1 MDPKTMSLR
10 EQEHLYWSKQGTTTE
25 MYKSMIDHML
35 GISDE
40 QIQHCFREYGK
51 YCLRGGT
58 LNDCSEERRVRA
70 MLLSVNNLLNPKY
83 NTRSTAIRR
92 LGDILWEV
100 SLDVIE
106 YVYATQLSVYL

>member
-1 MDPKTMSLR
+1 ML
-10 EQEHLYWSKQGTTTE
+10 QALYRQVAVLDSSTKYDYL
-25 MYKSMIDHML
+25 MYYDLPDHML

-40 QIQHCFREYGK
+40 KIQHCFREYGK
-51 YCLRGGT
+51 YCLREGT

-70 MLLSVNNLLNPKY
+70 MLLSVNNLLNPKH

-106 YVYATQLSVYL
+106 YAYATQLSVYL